1 MKPEEIKDNLN
12 KRVRLN
18 SPNIT
23 ADYILTG
30 AIFRRGEKGFY
41 YQAELQDLKTNRSIM
56 ICRLDEVEAIN

>member
-41 YQAELQDLKTNRSIM
+41 YQAELQDLNTNRSIM